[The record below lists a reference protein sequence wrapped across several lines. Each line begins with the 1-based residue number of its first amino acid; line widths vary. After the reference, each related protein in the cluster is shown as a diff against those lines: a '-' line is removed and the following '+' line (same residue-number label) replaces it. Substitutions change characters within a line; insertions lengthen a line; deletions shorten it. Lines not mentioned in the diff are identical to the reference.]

1 MERAADLEEDKNQ
14 PSSYSGHLP
23 YEGGQ
28 SLMLMMNDDKQTN
41 QTSAM
46 ILVVFVYGLSTGRM
60 SICLIYQKNVILQ

>member
-46 ILVVFVYGLSTGRM
+46 ILVVFGMVFQQEEWVY
-60 SICLIYQKNVILQ
+60 V

>member
-41 QTSAM
+41 
-46 ILVVFVYGLSTGRM
+46 
-60 SICLIYQKNVILQ
+60 

>member
-28 SLMLMMNDDKQTN
+28 SLMLMMNVMTNKQ
-41 QTSAM
+41 
-46 ILVVFVYGLSTGRM
+46 I
-60 SICLIYQKNVILQ
+60 KPLQ